1 MDPRTSCII
10 LLGLPNEILLRIT
23 EQETRR
29 KDFENLTSC
38 CKTIFALANLKIKR
52 KFSTFIVGDLHL
64 YNGIEEPVVPREL
77 HPVLA
82 LRELLADKDAAVDYC
97 QTLRIVGVTQAGYV
111 TGQYGDDVTEEAS
124 LIIRELEPQLKAL
137 TDKGPFADSD
147 EWIERQLEGVYDL

>member
-1 MDPRTSCII
+1 MCAD
-10 LLGLPNEILLRIT
+10 LLVDKKLQNNVQSKSIEK
-23 EQETRR
+23 ETRR

-38 CKTIFALANLKIKR
+38 CKTIFALANLNIKR
-52 KFSTFIVGDLHL
+52 KFSTFIVDDLHL

-82 LRELLADKDAAVDYC
+82 LRELLADKDAAVNYC
-97 QTLRIVGVTQAGYV
+97 QTLRIGGVTQAGYV
-111 TGQYGDDVTEEAS
+111 TGQYEDDVTGEAS
-124 LIIRELEPQLKAL
+124 LITRELEPQLKAL